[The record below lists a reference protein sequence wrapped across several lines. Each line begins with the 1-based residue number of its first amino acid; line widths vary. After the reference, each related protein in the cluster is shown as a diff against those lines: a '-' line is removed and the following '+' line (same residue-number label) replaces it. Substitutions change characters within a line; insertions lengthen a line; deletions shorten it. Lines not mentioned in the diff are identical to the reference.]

1 MGSIVSK
8 VDILLRSRLQE
19 YPGDGSTTDQLL
31 VDLAVIIL
39 SNMRSC
45 EVDTAL
51 FMSLGHDGVAELL
64 ASRIGDSSND

>member
-8 VDILLRSRLQE
+8 VDVLLRKRLDA
-19 YPGDGSTTDQLL
+19 YPGDGSSTDQLL

-39 SNMRSC
+39 SNMRPC

-64 ASRIGDSSND
+64 ASRAGDSQ